1 MAMSRIVSG
10 GFVRGKRAGSIRSEF
25 SLSSG
30 QMNQSS
36 SLAMVLPIHG
46 AYCFIIVLV
55 GLLVSAEVGAIVC
68 KKKNWRLHYME
79 QKLWSLYEGI
89 YDY

>member
-10 GFVRGKRAGSIRSEF
+10 GFVRGKRAGLIRSEL

-36 SLAMVLPIHG
+36 SLAMVLPIQG

-68 KKKNWRLHYME
+68 KFFWRLHYME